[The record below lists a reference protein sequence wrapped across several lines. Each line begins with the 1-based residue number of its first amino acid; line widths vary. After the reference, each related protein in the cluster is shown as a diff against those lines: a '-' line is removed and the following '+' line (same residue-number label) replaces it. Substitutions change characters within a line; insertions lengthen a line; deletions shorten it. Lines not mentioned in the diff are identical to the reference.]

1 MGHGRRYPRGWYRFK
16 TYILERDGHRCQNP
30 ECGKAGRL
38 EISHILS
45 VKARPDLELVADKL
59 QVRSADL
66 ATYKRTGD
74 LYPQQLQHGGRWW
87 RNYCDK
93 MVI

>member
-45 VKARPDLELVADKL
+45 VKDRPDLELVAENCRALCRSCHL
-59 QVRSADL
+59 QADRRPVSP
-66 ATYKRTGD
+66 ATTA
-74 LYPQQLQHGGRWW
+74 W
-87 RNYCDK
+87 RE
-93 MVI
+93 MVAELL